1 MSIYIGKD
9 TSNNNLVHITQGV
22 TAESSIK
29 GGPISN
35 TVFHSRQALASFRL
49 IPISAGTFVPYNHI
63 YNYNSGFNY
72 TLLSTWFIGGDRDSD
87 SFIYT
92 SIPAYGW
99 HPYSIGSADYSYL
112 ISSLSSRKN
121 RILFL
126 DSNYKILSGIG
137 IGNMISIVGNTQYGW
152 KWSTIPSTS
161 YGFGIVSF
169 QYADAPIVSYILIID
184 DTYYPPLS
192 GTITI
197 NNTGFYIGSTNIF
210 TDRKLVT
217 TIPSS
222 SSIKVT
228 EELYLTTAPTAGT
241 GFELVTSPNISI
253 KVGGTELFNSAKSS
267 FMPFKPNTI
276 STVVK
281 TLPYSIDYIDTLI
294 YTMDSTESF
303 CVIGITIDY
312 TYRQTT
318 NYALTTKTNSS
329 ITLLGIRE
337 YNTSSG
343 LLRMDFTY
351 LYTVNGSVYI
361 RTHRAGGGSES
372 TNYNFTLSIEAF

>member
-9 TSNNNLVHITQGV
+9 TSNNNLVHITQGIV
-22 TAESSIK
+22 AESSIK
-29 GGPISN
+29 GEPISN

-49 IPISAGTFVPYNHI
+49 IPISAGTFVPYYRIHNHD
-63 YNYNSGFNY
+63 SGFNY

-87 SFIYT
+87 SFLYT

-99 HPYSIGSADYSYL
+99 HPYSISSADYSYL

-137 IGNMISIVGNTQYGW
+137 IGNMTSIVGF

-169 QYADAPIVSYILIID
+169 QYAEAPIVSYILIID

-228 EELYLTTAPTAGT
+228 EELYLTTAPSAGT

-276 STVVK
+276 FTVVK

-294 YTMDSTESF
+294 YTMGSTESF
-303 CVIGITIDY
+303 CIIGITIDY
-312 TYRQTT
+312 LYRQTT

-329 ITLLGIRE
+329 TTLLGIRE
-337 YNTSSG
+337 YTTKSG
-343 LLRMDFTY
+343 SRRMDFTY
-351 LYTVNGSVYI
+351 LYTLNGNVYI
-361 RTHRAGGGSES
+361 RTRRAGGGSES
-372 TNYNFTLSIEAF
+372 KSYNFTLSIEAF